1 MRLKKRAEFYLITII
16 LCLLLCS
23 CEKGGADKSGIR
35 VYYLNRTDHALQEE
49 KYKPKADHIEQI
61 IEELLAK
68 LCIQPTEM
76 ALKAPISEFK
86 LISSETA
93 GSIVTLNFSKEY
105 YDVDAVEEVLTR
117 TAIVNTMCSF
127 SEIDGV
133 YFMVDGE
140 AFHDADGVEPGIME
154 PDQFIYNSN
163 TEMRNYERVKLHLY
177 FADKSGEKLVDAF
190 RNVVYNSNMPLERI
204 VLEQVIQGPN
214 GSFAYPAVNSETR
227 VINVTVR
234 DGICYAN
241 LSSEFL
247 TDSNGVTPQTT
258 IYSIVNS
265 LCELS
270 SVEAVQISVDGQT
283 DIMFRETISLT
294 GNFRMNPGIVE
305 GQPEKDSDNK

>member
-1 MRLKKRAEFYLITII
+1 
-16 LCLLLCS
+16 
-23 CEKGGADKSGIR
+23 
-35 VYYLNRTDHALQEE
+35 
-49 KYKPKADHIEQI
+49 
-61 IEELLAK
+61 
-68 LCIQPTEM
+68 M

-154 PDQFIYNSN
+154 PDQFIYNSY
-163 TEMRNYERVKLHLY
+163 TEMRNYERVRLHLY
-177 FADKSGEKLVDAF
+177 FADKSGERLLDAY
-190 RNVVYNSNMPLERI
+190 RTVVYNSNMPLERI

-214 GSFAYPAVNSETR
+214 GSFAYPTVNSGTK

-234 DGICYAN
+234 DRICYAN

-247 TDSNGVTPQTT
+247 DNPYEVTAQTA
-258 IYSIVNS
+258 IYSVVNS
-265 LCELS
+265 LCELPS
-270 SVEAVQISVDGQT
+270 IDAVQISVEGHT
-283 DIMFRETISLT
+283 DTIFRDTISLT
-294 GNFRMNPGIVE
+294 GSFRMNTGIVE
-305 GQPEKDSDNK
+305 SQQEEEREKE

>member
-49 KYKPKADHIEQI
+49 KYKPKADHKEQI

-140 AFHDADGVEPGIME
+140 AFHDADGVEPGIV
-154 PDQFIYNSN
+154 
-163 TEMRNYERVKLHLY
+163 TEVLQKGYKIKDRLLRAAMVK
-177 FADKSGEKLVDAF
+177 V
-190 RNVVYNSNMPLERI
+190 
-204 VLEQVIQGPN
+204 
-214 GSFAYPAVNSETR
+214 SE
-227 VINVTVR
+227 
-234 DGICYAN
+234 
-241 LSSEFL
+241 
-247 TDSNGVTPQTT
+247 
-258 IYSIVNS
+258 
-265 LCELS
+265 
-270 SVEAVQISVDGQT
+270 
-283 DIMFRETISLT
+283 
-294 GNFRMNPGIVE
+294 
-305 GQPEKDSDNK
+305 